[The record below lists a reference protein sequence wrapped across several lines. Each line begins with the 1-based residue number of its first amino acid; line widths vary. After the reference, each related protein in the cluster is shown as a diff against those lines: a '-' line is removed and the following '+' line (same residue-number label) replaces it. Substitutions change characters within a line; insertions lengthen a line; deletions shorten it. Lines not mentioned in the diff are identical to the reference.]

1 MLLPSG
7 VDAVFVIK
15 IDFLRTLEGST
26 SGAILPQNEIAQ
38 FWDLTCCL
46 IHPLCFWK
54 ILWTLI
60 KIVFYFY
67 LLMIMDVQGILWKP
81 GVTQFWLSLPMQPT

>member
-46 IHPLCFWK
+46 IHPLCF
-54 ILWTLI
+54 
-60 KIVFYFY
+60 
-67 LLMIMDVQGILWKP
+67 
-81 GVTQFWLSLPMQPT
+81 